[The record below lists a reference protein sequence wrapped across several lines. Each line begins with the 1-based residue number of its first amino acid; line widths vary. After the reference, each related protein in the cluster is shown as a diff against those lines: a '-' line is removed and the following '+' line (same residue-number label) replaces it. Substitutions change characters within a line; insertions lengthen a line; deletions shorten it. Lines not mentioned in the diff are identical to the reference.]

1 MVVHTDKDSVRN
13 NGECWHS
20 DVSADEEPPM
30 GSMLHIHQVS
40 SRGGD
45 TCWSSMY
52 AAYNALSPAMQALLD
67 PLTALHVADYAGHY
81 GEHKPQR
88 ESPRAVHPVVRTH
101 PVTKKKALFV
111 NEVFTRRINELAA
124 PESRAVLA
132 FLFDHVKDINFQC
145 RFPMG
150 GPLHRAL
157 GQPLH
162 PSTWQS
168 GTTSPRRE
176 AASASPSKGTGRSTE
191 WCSIG
196 AATMHTR
203 SRGQLTAGGTS
214 GRAPPAAA
222 GQRPRAGDR
231 LR

>member
-13 NGECWHS
+13 NGERWHS

-162 PSTWQS
+162 PAHGNLGLLPRDAKRHPRHHQRGPAVPLS
-168 GTTSPRRE
+168 GARSAQPR
-176 AASASPSKGTGRSTE
+176 
-191 WCSIG
+191 CI
-196 AATMHTR
+196 
-203 SRGQLTAGGTS
+203 QDLAGS
-214 GRAPPAAA
+214 
-222 GQRPRAGDR
+222 
-231 LR
+231 